1 VENSR
6 LLDALGIN
14 ERESAG
20 EVSYTEF
27 LGSRNQP
34 S

>member
-1 VENSR
+1 MLLVENSR
-6 LLDALGIN
+6 LLAVLGLN

-20 EVSYTEF
+20 EISYAEHRT
-27 LGSRNQP
+27 S